1 MIYLGYPKKYLK
13 LFPIFFWMQKN
24 TCYNKN
30 GGTKMT
36 TKVKAKAKEKEM
48 VKMPTSVATTVHM
61 TEIMKRNLEAIKMK
75 QHEASGIKLNNSGAV
90 ALALA
95 FYAQSLGGSK

>member
-1 MIYLGYPKKYLK
+1 
-13 LFPIFFWMQKN
+13 
-24 TCYNKN
+24 
-30 GGTKMT
+30 MT
-36 TKVKAKAKEKEM
+36 TKVKAKAKAKEKEM

-61 TEIMKRNLEAIKMK
+61 TEIMKRNLEAIKIK

-95 FYAQSLGGSK
+95 FYAQSLGGGSK